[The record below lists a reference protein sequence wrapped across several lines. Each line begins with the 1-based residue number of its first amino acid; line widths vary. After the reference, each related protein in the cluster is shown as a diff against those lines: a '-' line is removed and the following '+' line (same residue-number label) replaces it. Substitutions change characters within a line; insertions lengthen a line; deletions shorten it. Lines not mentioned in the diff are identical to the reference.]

1 MEVNKAKL
9 YVWVVAKTT
18 TTMYDHDID
27 NGPDEFELEIGGVF
41 SSLEEAEEYVDTE
54 VAEAVRCED
63 DIHDAWAG
71 KIKEVWYHPQC
82 VPGMWDKRV
91 LYRIEEMAVEVD
103 IPKKITGA
111 ISELPGENVFID
123 RTYSNAAFV
132 DSIES
137 VGEAILKL
145 NEQLSVQ
152 GVVYVNDYMFALGLP
167 VKKEWEG
174 REIARL
180 DVESTGIA
188 QIRATYS
195 VDHVET
201 DYGLRPAIGVHL
213 EVP

>member
-1 MEVNKAKL
+1 MEVSKAKL
-9 YVWVVAKTT
+9 YVWVVAKIM
-18 TTMYDHDID
+18 TTMYYHDID
-27 NGPDEFELEIGGVF
+27 NGPDEFDFEIGGVF
-41 SSLEEAEEYVDTE
+41 SSLEEAEEYVDTK

-82 VPGMWDKRV
+82 EPGVWYERV
-91 LYRIEEMAVEVD
+91 LYRIEELAVEVD

-111 ISELPGENVFID
+111 IGEQVFID
-123 RTYSNAAFV
+123 RTYSNTAFV
-132 DSIES
+132 DSTES
-137 VGEAILKL
+137 VREAILKL
-145 NEQLSVQ
+145 NEQLSER

-180 DVESTGIA
+180 DAESTDIA
-188 QIRATYS
+188 QIGATYS
-195 VDHVET
+195 VDHIET

-213 EVP
+213 EAP